1 MIGQVVVRTNRHRS
15 SHRSSDNFS
24 CNPLSLQREVE
35 CLGSSYCR
43 KTNSAKTAAIALAR
57 TREYISPPGFRI
69 GYLFH
74 IFSLRFGNV
83 NQIRFDGNICTCANS
98 GAQASP
104 PGNEAICTRAR
115 MQVLTFAPVNN
126 HVMPSDVTFVVILCA
141 HAACGDDVIIYDVGN
156 FSSHVQLT

>member
-1 MIGQVVVRTNRHRS
+1 MLGQ
-15 SHRSSDNFS
+15 
-24 CNPLSLQREVE
+24 
-35 CLGSSYCR
+35 YCR

-83 NQIRFDGNICTCANS
+83 NRIRFDGNICACANS

-104 PGNEAICTRAR
+104 SKWPGNEAICTRAR
-115 MQVLTFAPVNN
+115 MQVLTFAPVNDHVMPSAGTFVN
-126 HVMPSDVTFVVILCA
+126 DHVMPSDVTFVVIRCA
-141 HAACGDDVIIYDVGN
+141 HAACGDDVIIS
-156 FSSHVQLT
+156 FMT